1 VWEEAVYLAYYL
13 HWSLGEILDLPHQI
27 RAQVIE
33 QVGSINVQVSGG
45 APTPADRFGSF
56 SGVPSAAGRDRETD

>member
-1 VWEEAVYLAYYL
+1 MYLAYYL

-33 QVGSINVQVSGG
+33 QVGTINVRVN
-45 APTPADRFGSF
+45 
-56 SGVPSAAGRDRETD
+56 GVPLMTGRDGGTQ